1 MKVLV
6 IRLKYIG
13 DTLLSLPL
21 CRSIKNS
28 YPDAEVHY
36 LMYEPIAPLYQ
47 NDEGLEPGIDALQV
61 ITAEEK
67 KKPAKYLKKLHQ
79 LRRERYDIVIDTL
92 TVPATVLISRF
103 TGAERIIGFDK
114 GKARSNWY
122 THKIPHVPNVSSL
135 KQKLQL
141 LNGMPDPVTPVTDM
155 QLHFSTQE
163 QHAIRQKLSNH
174 GVDLD
179 RPLILL
185 SPIARLR
192 IKLWPEAYF
201 VELGRWLLD
210 DYSSRNGNDPDM
222 QLLIAWGPGEQQQAK
237 TIKQKIQQASA
248 DQGRKAR
255 VFCDIKTSDVRELA
269 ALASQCQLYIGND
282 TGPRHIAEA
291 AGIPTFTIFS
301 PLFSKQ
307 VWIPNPGPQHQ
318 AIDISDVL
326 DIGFDDHL
334 LNIPSYADNLEH
346 YYAMITPEIVSQQ
359 LQPLLDSL
367 LDNHTSTVTSAAASQ

>member
-28 YPDAEVHY
+28 FPDAEVHY

-47 NDEGLEPGIDALQV
+47 NEEGLEPGIDALQV

-67 KKPAKYLKKLHQ
+67 KKPLKYLKKLMQ

-122 THKIPHVPNVSSL
+122 THKIQHVPNVSSL

-141 LNGMPDPVTPVTDM
+141 LKAMPEPVVPVKNM
-155 QLHFSTQE
+155 LLNFSAAE
-163 QHAIRQKLSNH
+163 IDAAREKLSKQ
-174 GVDLD
+174 GIDLN
-179 RPLILL
+179 RPLFLI

-192 IKLWPEAYF
+192 IKLWPEDYF
-201 VELGRWLLD
+201 VQLGRWLLD
-210 DYSSRNGNDPDM
+210 NYDA
-222 QLLIAWGPGEQQQAK
+222 QLMIAWGPGEQQQAK
-237 TIKQKIQQASA
+237 TIKQKIQA
-248 DQGRKAR
+248 DNEPLIPSR
-255 VFCDIKTSDVRELA
+255 VFCDIKTKNVRELA
-269 ALASQCQLYIGND
+269 ALASQCTLYIGND

-301 PLFSKQ
+301 PVFSKH
-307 VWIPNPGPQHQ
+307 VWIPNPGTNHQ

-326 DIGFDDHL
+326 NLGFDDHL
-334 LNIPSYADNLEH
+334 LNIPFYADDLEK
-346 YYAMITPEIVSQQ
+346 YYRMITPEVVIER
-359 LQPLLDSL
+359 LQPMLNSAIGIRYK
-367 LDNHTSTVTSAAASQ
+367 TVKTA